1 MKIFGTVLASKGNS
15 GRNATHLLPGT
26 CSHDVNQICEL
37 VVMLPGG
44 HQPLQ
49 DQDFEVFKHVA
60 SLTAHHLHI
69 KKKKNRLQF
78 MFICLYNDEEVMPCE
93 YLPQQTPA

>member
-1 MKIFGTVLASKGNS
+1 MKISKYLLRSWPVRATPGGTQHIWYRV
-15 GRNATHLLPGT
+15 PGT

-69 KKKKNRLQF
+69 KEEEKKSATVYVY
-78 MFICLYNDEEVMPCE
+78 MFV
-93 YLPQQTPA
+93 Q

>member
-69 KKKKNRLQF
+69 KEEEKKSATVYVY
-78 MFICLYNDEEVMPCE
+78 MFV
-93 YLPQQTPA
+93 Q